1 MILVPNVNYVKN
13 QKTLQRE
20 KAEKFLLSKEN
31 NKREWEEIY
40 RKNKKKREIALVKV
54 QDQNKI
60 TKESRKENKVRKIK
74 EKEKCIKRSRKCR

>member
-1 MILVPNVNYVKN
+1 MILVPNVHYVKN

-31 NKREWEEIY
+31 NNREWEEIIEIY

-54 QDQNKI
+54 QD
-60 TKESRKENKVRKIK
+60 
-74 EKEKCIKRSRKCR
+74 

>member
-54 QDQNKI
+54 QD
-60 TKESRKENKVRKIK
+60 
-74 EKEKCIKRSRKCR
+74 

>member
-1 MILVPNVNYVKN
+1 MILLPNVNYVKN

-31 NKREWEEIY
+31 NKREWEEIIEIY

-54 QDQNKI
+54 QD
-60 TKESRKENKVRKIK
+60 
-74 EKEKCIKRSRKCR
+74 